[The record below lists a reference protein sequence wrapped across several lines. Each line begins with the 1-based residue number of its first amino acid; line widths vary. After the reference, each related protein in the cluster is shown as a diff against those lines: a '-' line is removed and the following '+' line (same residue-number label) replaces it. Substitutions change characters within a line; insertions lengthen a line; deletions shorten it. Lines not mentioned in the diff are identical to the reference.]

1 MIKSNQLIR
10 SIAFIANAEKIFKQN
25 FKQFFFVYIF
35 FENTGTGKSEVF
47 VPFPLV
53 QFSPK

>member
-10 SIAFIANAEKIFKQN
+10 SIAFFDNAEKNFKQI

-35 FENTGTGKSEVF
+35 FENTETGKSEVF
-47 VPFPLV
+47 APFPLV
-53 QFSPK
+53 